1 MKEET
6 VSCADCS
13 TEISWLEVFPKGICV
28 ECYARNTEHLT
39 ASELY
44 SQVMEGFGNG
54 KVINKSK
61 TRRK

>member
-6 VSCADCS
+6 VSCANCS

-28 ECYARNTEHLT
+28 GCYAHDTEHLT
-39 ASELY
+39 PSELY

-54 KVINKSK
+54 KVINR
-61 TRRK
+61 RRK